1 MECFL
6 AQRFGIERQLIAVAL
21 LLYDD
26 RSFDERHVGSV
37 SGSVVYASFCTR
49 IPSPGLFAVAH
60 CERADRQPQVGYVSG
75 RVGIDVEQ
83 DAMPRLRVGRI
94 DSAHGTFH
102 LDVAERQ
109 VIPVGA
115 VLQSVVICVGDVV
128 GLEADIAY
136 FGTEQRILQF
146 DLSVESTFY
155 REIVAGRRVDPDVV
169 RFVRFV
175 VRETDRTGG
184 DETVCG
190 YFPVDFPAYGRPG
203 QIRSVKQMARSES
216 PRFIAVGN
224 ARAVIAVRN
233 DGIAQVGRRLG
244 IEVDIDE
251 RALSLVGGACSC
263 RCLPSCSRPSIR
275 PWRS

>member
-1 MECFL
+1 MTIVPSTNDTL
-6 AQRFGIERQLIAVAL
+6 VRFP
-21 LLYDD
+21 
-26 RSFDERHVGSV
+26 
-37 SGSVVYASFCTR
+37 GSVVYASFCTR

-60 CERADRQPQVGYVSG
+60 CERADPAAAGRIRLPG

-155 REIVAGRRVDPDVV
+155 REVVAGRRVDPDVV

-184 DETVCG
+184 DETVW
-190 YFPVDFPAYGRPG
+190 R
-203 QIRSVKQMARSES
+203 IL
-216 PRFIAVGN
+216 PR
-224 ARAVIAVRN
+224 
-233 DGIAQVGRRLG
+233 
-244 IEVDIDE
+244 
-251 RALSLVGGACSC
+251 
-263 RCLPSCSRPSIR
+263 
-275 PWRS
+275 